1 VFAGAAIT
9 VLGLALALA
18 TVPLASAD
26 GDPASDVLYS
36 TDLYPSYDSG
46 ISAANLQALKTTI
59 DDSKRAGYE
68 IRVAVIAK
76 PDDLGA
82 VTSLWAKPKDYARF
96 LGTELGIVYKGPV
109 LIVMPNG
116 IGFYHAN
123 HDTTAAYTALK
134 TIHSGSGNQ
143 LASAATD
150 SVATLARQAGHP
162 ITPHPI
168 STSSSSSSRTPLF
181 IGVGAAL
188 VIGGALV
195 IFLLYRRG
203 RHP

>member
-1 VFAGAAIT
+1 MTRWLSLLV
-9 VLGLALALA
+9 VLLALA
-18 TVPLASAD
+18 VPAAALAD
-26 GDPASDVLYS
+26 GDPASDYLYTGS
-36 TDLYPSYDSG
+36 LFLPFDGSIPSA
-46 ISAANLQALKTTI
+46 SAGQLRTLIADAKKQ
-59 DDSKRAGYE
+59 GYE

-123 HDTTAAYTALK
+123 HNTTPDYTALK

-143 LASAATD
+143 LASAATA
-150 SVATLARQAGHP
+150 SIATLARQAGHP
-162 ITPHPI
+162 FTPHTI
-168 STSSSSSSRTPLF
+168 AATQSANSRTTLLTR
-181 IGVGAAL
+181 IAIVLVAL
-188 VIGGALV
+188 VAVAAFVLH
-195 IFLLYRRG
+195 RRR